1 MRERLQAAASVYL
14 TSFQGLTVSEANGLR
29 GRLIEV
35 GGSMQVVKNRLLM
48 IAVKGTAYESL
59 TEQLTG
65 PNAVTYCGED
75 MIAPLKVLA
84 EFAADHGQPP
94 VKAAVVEG
102 NLLSAQQIERLS
114 KVPAR
119 EQLIAEVVGAFAGPV
134 NDLVYTLN
142 ALVSDLVYTLQAIVD
157 ERGEAEAA

>member
-1 MRERLQAAASVYL
+1 MRERLQAASSVYL
-14 TSFQGLTVSEANGLR
+14 TSFQGLTVSEANELR
-29 GRLIEV
+29 GRLLEA

-48 IAVKGTAYESL
+48 IALEGTDYEPL
-59 TEQLTG
+59 AEQLTG
-65 PNAVTYCGED
+65 PNAITYCGED
-75 MIAPLKVLA
+75 MLGPLKVLT

-102 NLLSAQQIERLS
+102 KLLSPQQIERLS

-134 NDLVYTLN
+134 NDLVYTLSSV
-142 ALVSDLVYTLQAIVD
+142 VSDLVYTLQAIVD
-157 ERGEAEAA
+157 ERGGVEAA